1 MNVKGFGWK
10 FLGLFFVVALAVSGA
25 WVKAADAADI
35 THHELTLKDEKGKP
49 LGQAHCAIHDKEGNY
64 LANVVASVDGLIV
77 AMAHPG
83 ATLQCVSKELKVHE
97 GEVKAGRKI
106 VTMKQPLKASW
117 ACNLIPKTEGL
128 TAPAYLCC
136 VAAPKNCIWTGPS
149 IAGKCINKPAGW
161 PE

>member
-1 MNVKGFGWK
+1 MMKRRFVWNL
-10 FLGLFFVVALAVSGA
+10 LGILCVVVLLVSGT
-25 WVKAADAADI
+25 WVKAADAARL

-49 LGQAHCAIHDKEGNY
+49 LGKAHCVIRDKEGNY

-106 VTMKQPLKASW
+106 VTMKQPLF
-117 ACNLIPKTEGL
+117 ACYVCDSV
-128 TAPAYLCC
+128 TAPFEQNWVAEQNCC
-136 VAAPKNCIWTGPS
+136 ASYKQCRWAFGSCIS
-149 IAGKCINKPAGW
+149 K
-161 PE
+161 